1 MTKQTQVYNNVIRS
15 RLGCLVFWHSK
26 FLPVFPC
33 WVKSR
38 DRFCLVLVIIDLGE
52 CVWLAHIFSLCVVVT
67 MPIRFGFLLL
77 CKVAYNRLAVQIS
90 EMVTSMSVDRTFLV
104 TSILSLAWKNTWCKL
119 FCNMGISN
127 VITELGTIKTSLEI
141 SQPQLIEHFC
151 WCFALAAC

>member
-1 MTKQTQVYNNVIRS
+1 M
-15 RLGCLVFWHSK
+15 G
-26 FLPVFPC
+26 
-33 WVKSR
+33 
-38 DRFCLVLVIIDLGE
+38 
-52 CVWLAHIFSLCVVVT
+52 VVVT

-104 TSILSLAWKNTWCKL
+104 TSILSLAWKKL

-127 VITELGTIKTSLEI
+127 VITELGTIKTSLET

-151 WCFALAAC
+151 LCFALAAC